1 MTRRRKADNRSK
13 NRTGRIHT
21 DRFFCRFYSGQGRTD
36 PIPEVEGACAHTHK
50 KGGSPFCPFFPFR
63 LKTDKQDNSL
73 YNYIACARETKYQN
87 GERAME
93 NLTKTAAG
101 LFGRNGRVHVA
112 ASGAEAIIRNHHF
125 VKRIGAA
132 LTAAAAIWVGQD
144 VTAGEP
150 KVVPASPAVA
160 EVVKDEALE
169 AKSGEQSAGRSQAE
183 ARTERMVFEEK
194 FDNGDQKV
202 KHRSPPLAYF
212 VFGFVIGFTILY
224 QIGKIYRGGR

>member
-1 MTRRRKADNRSK
+1 
-13 NRTGRIHT
+13 
-21 DRFFCRFYSGQGRTD
+21 
-36 PIPEVEGACAHTHK
+36 
-50 KGGSPFCPFFPFR
+50 
-63 LKTDKQDNSL
+63 
-73 YNYIACARETKYQN
+73 
-87 GERAME
+87 ME

-101 LFGRNGRVHVA
+101 LFGLDGFVQMA
-112 ASGAEAIIRNHHF
+112 ASGAEAVIRNHNSA
-125 VKRIGAA
+125 KRIGAA

-150 KVVPASPAVA
+150 EPVPASPAVA

-194 FDNGDQKV
+194 FNNGDQKV
-202 KHRSPPLAYF
+202 KHRSPPLAYL
-212 VFGFVIGFTILY
+212 VLGFVIGFTILY